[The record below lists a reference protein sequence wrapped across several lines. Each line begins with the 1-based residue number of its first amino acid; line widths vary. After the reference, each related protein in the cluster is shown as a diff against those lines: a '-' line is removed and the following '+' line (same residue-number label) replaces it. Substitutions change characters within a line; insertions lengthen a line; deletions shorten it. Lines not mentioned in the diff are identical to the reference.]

1 MNESNYILFFWGALG
16 AFNGLV
22 LAVYLLFFSRKK
34 NLPNLFLGFLLLM
47 LSIHIGRSVLLYF
60 DPSLP
65 DIYLQTG
72 LAACFLIGPCLFF
85 FVRSTIQQP
94 ATIPAA
100 WKWHIGALVGGVI
113 VAGVLFH
120 DSVGATLCN
129 KYVARGVYAAWSIY
143 VAAAAVQMKDVF
155 IKLFRDRKSL
165 KAVDKWL
172 LTIFF
177 ANTVIFLAFLGA
189 LPVGRLFNICFSGA
203 LIFSFVFYSI
213 IFVLLYKKNTAELF
227 APAPVKYQHKKVDD
241 DEAAVLLQK
250 LEQEIISKAIFKNTE
265 LTVGELAKAINL
277 SSHQLSQ
284 LLNDNQGQNFTSYIN
299 EYRINEACKMIA
311 ANHPF
316 SLEAIGYEVGFNSKS
331 TFYAAFK
338 KITGTTPSVY
348 KESLVKASVS

>member
-34 NLPNLFLGFLLLM
+34 NPPNLFLGFLLLM
-47 LSIHIGRSVLLYF
+47 LSVHIGRSVLLYF
-60 DPSLP
+60 DHDLP
-65 DIYLQTG
+65 AIYLQIG
-72 LAACFLIGPCLFF
+72 LSACFLIGPCLFF
-85 FVRSTIQQP
+85 FVKSTLEQP
-94 ATIPAA
+94 ATIPRA
-100 WKWHIGALVGGVI
+100 WQWHMGALLAGVI
-113 VAGVLFH
+113 VAVVLLA
-120 DSVGATLCN
+120 DTIGPTMCN
-129 KYVARGVYAAWSIY
+129 KYVARGVYTAWSMYII
-143 VAAAAVQMKDVF
+143 AAAVQLKDVF
-155 IKLFRDRKSL
+155 IKLFTDRKNL
-165 KAVDKWL
+165 KPVEKWL

-177 ANTVIFLAFLGA
+177 ANAVIFLAFLGA

-203 LIFSFVFYSI
+203 LIFSFVLYSI
-213 IFVLLYKKNTAELF
+213 IFVLLYKKDTAYLF
-227 APAPVKYQHKKVDD
+227 APSPVKYQHKKVDHT
-241 DEAAVLLQK
+241 EAAVLLQK
-250 LEQEIISKAIFKNTE
+250 LEQEIVSKAIFKNTE
-265 LTVGELAKAINL
+265 LTVSELAKAINL

-299 EYRINEACKMIA
+299 QYRIHEACKMIA

-338 KITGTTPSVY
+338 KITGTTPFAY